1 MVSVSS
7 ERGGNIVCCH
17 STPQGVQVLY
27 CQGVSIESPVL
38 WKGFG
43 CRPVTDGT
51 ADTEAWSRRPKAS
64 KEGNRGKWQA
74 VVPRALGGFACGGRG
89 A

>member
-38 WKGFG
+38 WKSFG

-74 VVPRALGGFACGGRG
+74 VVPRALWGFACGGRG